1 MGEQDPQHRAGLPRW
16 IREVYEAPGF
26 SGFTSIFA
34 NNPGASRAGTRSI
47 ALGNLGND
55 AAGLPVLLRDP
66 SRLQP
71 LAAPVL
77 SFPFVPAINDS
88 INAFYPDTGLS
99 YTHCVRVGWQRQ
111 LGRNMIDKYIGNQNL
126 GQTFEWNIN
135 GSENWNILENGFYQE
150 FQKAQANL
158 RANVAAGRTPSFRA
172 YRCGAC
178 RRCRSS
184 WPTSTGS
191 R

>member
-1 MGEQDPQHRAGLPRW
+1 MFKPGTMTGSVPQLIPYAKGSKAYNTDWNNIAPSAGIVWQPRIGEGWASKILSTEPVFRGGYAKSC
-16 IREVYEAPGF
+16 EEAPGF

-99 YTHCVRVGWQRQ
+99 YTHSYTRGLAAPARTEHGDRGPVHRQPEPRPDLRVEHQRQ
-111 LGRNMIDKYIGNQNL
+111 
-126 GQTFEWNIN
+126 
-135 GSENWNILENGFYQE
+135 
-150 FQKAQANL
+150 
-158 RANVAAGRTPSFRA
+158 
-172 YRCGAC
+172 
-178 RRCRSS
+178 
-184 WPTSTGS
+184 
-191 R
+191 